1 MVNIYHV
8 SSRVGKKMPPSLSDR
23 VLAETEEAVNST
35 FSFLNDH
42 LVDEEDENLR
52 YDWRQLCTT

>member
-1 MVNIYHV
+1 MPVTYKTDYKCY
-8 SSRVGKKMPPSLSDR
+8 RVGKKIPSSISDR

-42 LVDEEDENLR
+42 LVDDGDEENLR
-52 YDWRQLCTT
+52 